1 MQDFYK
7 KPATCRGYAVVN
19 VEKLRQ
25 TAIPVPVPQTAKSQ
39 PYGFYSLP
47 QPPPAAPTSHSK
59 PAKSPAKPAEHKK
72 KPACPEGLKEYIRQS
87 FSKCNSDEERLLMEK
102 MTKEVIARVKS
113 AGNLMVEAWE
123 TKSLPLLPRE
133 KEAAVFANPSHS
145 SQKAAQILAQ
155 PKPVP
160 ETYQIPRK
168 VPPKDPV
175 KPVAEPPRAPVSLP
189 GPEPHKEHRDVPRTR
204 PKAVVRPVEHSS
216 YDDEDDLERLAQ
228 AWKVVG
234 TSTALE
240 KRYLRLTDAPDPAT
254 VRPEAVI
261 RKALSVFKEK
271 WKKDE
276 IGYSHLSDQLRAIRQ
291 DLKVQRI
298 KNNLTVEVYQV
309 HARLALEAGDLDQ
322 FISCMGSLF
331 ELFAEGLEGKKTVGS
346 FM

>member
-1 MQDFYK
+1 
-7 KPATCRGYAVVN
+7 
-19 VEKLRQ
+19 
-25 TAIPVPVPQTAKSQ
+25 
-39 PYGFYSLP
+39 
-47 QPPPAAPTSHSK
+47 
-59 PAKSPAKPAEHKK
+59 
-72 KPACPEGLKEYIRQS
+72 
-87 FSKCNSDEERLLMEK
+87 MEK
-102 MTKEVIARVKS
+102 MTKEVIERVKS
-113 AGNLMVEAWE
+113 AGTVQTEVWE
-123 TKSLPLLPRE
+123 TKPLPLLPRE
-133 KEAAVFANPSHS
+133 KEATVFANPSHS

-160 ETYQIPRK
+160 EPYQIPRK

-175 KPVAEPPRAPVSLP
+175 KPAAEPPKPSV
-189 GPEPHKEHRDVPRTR
+189 PEPRKEHRDVPRTR
-204 PKAVVRPVEHSS
+204 PKAVARPVEPSS

-254 VRPEAVI
+254 VRPEPVI

-298 KNNLTVEVYQV
+298 KNSLTVEVYQV

>member
-1 MQDFYK
+1 M
-7 KPATCRGYAVVN
+7 N
-19 VEKLRQ
+19 VEKMRQ
-25 TAIPVPVPQTAKSQ
+25 AAQALAPTPAPQSAKQPPYSFYSQ
-39 PYGFYSLP
+39 PQASP
-47 QPPPAAPTSHSK
+47 APPASHSK
-59 PAKSPAKPAEHKK
+59 PVKSPAKPAEHKK
-72 KPACPEGLKEYIRQS
+72 KSTCPDALKEYIRRS
-87 FSKCNSDEERLLMEK
+87 FTKCNSDEERLLMEK
-102 MTKEVIARVKS
+102 MTKEVIEKVKA
-113 AGNLMVEAWE
+113 AGNLLVEPWE
-123 TKSLPLLPRE
+123 TKPLPLLPRE

-145 SQKAAQILAQ
+145 SHKAAQILAT
-155 PKPVP
+155 PKPIP
-160 ETYQIPRK
+160 ETSYQIPRK
-168 VPPKDPV
+168 APPKDPV
-175 KPVAEPPRAPVSLP
+175 KPPVELPKAPV
-189 GPEPHKEHRDVPRTR
+189 PEPYKEHRDLRRTR
-204 PKAVVRPVEHSS
+204 PKPVVKPVEAST

-254 VRPEAVI
+254 VRPEPVI
-261 RKALSVFKEK
+261 RKALAVFKEK

-298 KNNLTVEVYQV
+298 MNGLTVEVYQV

-346 FM
+346 VM